1 MPCGDH
7 LGAVFELADLLDG
20 VRDERLVDVALRIA
34 PDVVLDERA
43 RPVSHV
49 AVSKRPG
56 SQGSPGA
63 QGWRVTDRM
72 LRQTA
77 GLRREGQVDEA
88 VAAIAAAC
96 DGTRPLGAV
105 LAEIARATQTD
116 QSDLARAALP
126 VVHRLVERGF
136 LLPAVD

>member
-1 MPCGDH
+1 
-7 LGAVFELADLLDG
+7 LL
-20 VRDERLVDVALRIA
+20 DVALRLA

-43 RPVSHV
+43 RPGSHGPKNEAWLV
-49 AVSKRPG
+49 I
-56 SQGSPGA
+56 
-63 QGWRVTDRM
+63 DRM

-77 GLRREGQVDEA
+77 GLCREGQVDEA

-105 LAEIARATQTD
+105 LAETARSAD
-116 QSDLARAALP
+116 ADPSELAGAALP

-136 LLPAVD
+136 LLPVVE

>member
-1 MPCGDH
+1 MRSSNWPTSSKAP
-7 LGAVFELADLLDG
+7 GAGEWL
-20 VRDERLVDVALRIA
+20 DVALRIA

-43 RPVSHV
+43 QPVPEGW
-49 AVSKRPG
+49 PG
-56 SQGSPGA
+56 SQG
-63 QGWRVTDRM
+63 WTVTDRM

-77 GLRREGQVDEA
+77 GLCREGQVDAA

-105 LAEIARATQTD
+105 LAETARAVDADPST
-116 QSDLARAALP
+116 LARAALP

-136 LLPAVD
+136 LLPAVE